1 MDSLSFH
8 LVQKSPVT
16 SEKDDPQYQRD
27 RIERIVGE
35 LIPDCTVVFD
45 LDQPPNW
52 LRFKIDAPS
61 TGTILGVSGHH
72 HASEVADWSDE
83 YLRGYIR
90 AIAPSFAR

>member
-1 MDSLSFH
+1 M
-8 LVQKSPVT
+8 T
-16 SEKDDPQYQRD
+16 EKDDPQRQRERVQ
-27 RIERIVGE
+27 RIADE
-35 LIPDCTVVFD
+35 LIPECSVVFD
-45 LDQPPNW
+45 PDQPPDW
-52 LRFKIDAPS
+52 LRFRIDAPS